1 MMSTRRDAAVRLG
14 AAGLLAMAGAALSA
28 GASSGPGA
36 VPDGTFAPPLAI
48 AGGPDSCGDN
58 DHVEQQG
65 GAAGTVAKVCQGG
78 GLVFIG
84 PAVGQVA
91 AVIGPTVIGPAQV
104 VGVVSAGDAI
114 LGF

>member
-1 MMSTRRDAAVRLG
+1 MRSPRRRLRARLG
-14 AAGLLAMAGAALSA
+14 AVGVLTALASVSAAGAAPAA
-28 GASSGPGA
+28 GVVTAAGSLPRTA
-36 VPDGTFAPPLAI
+36 L

-65 GAAGTVAKVCQGG
+65 GTAGTTAKVCQGSG
-78 GLVFIG
+78 PVFIG

-104 VGVVSAGDAI
+104 NAVVAAGDAI
-114 LGF
+114 MGV

>member
-1 MMSTRRDAAVRLG
+1 MSSSLRLAATVVGVSGVLAIAGLALG
-14 AAGLLAMAGAALSA
+14 ARGSLAPGVD
-28 GASSGPGA
+28 SGTGS
-36 VPDGTFAPPLAI
+36 PPRLAI

-58 DHVEQQG
+58 DHVERQG
-65 GAAGTVAKVCQGG
+65 GTAGTVAKVCQGG

-104 VGVVSAGDAI
+104 GAIVSAGDAI
-114 LGF
+114 MGF